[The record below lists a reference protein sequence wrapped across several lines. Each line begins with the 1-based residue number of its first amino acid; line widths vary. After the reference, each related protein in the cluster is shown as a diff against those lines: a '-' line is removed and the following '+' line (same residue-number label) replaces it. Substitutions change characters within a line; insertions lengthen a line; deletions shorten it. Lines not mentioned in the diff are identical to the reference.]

1 MTQGVRMAVGTIARF
16 EGEPPA
22 SVPLRRRH
30 IVKAISWR
38 IIGTFDTL
46 ILSLLLL
53 TFLGPYL
60 GIEPGRAKHV
70 ETASYIAGT
79 EVITKILL
87 YYFHERVWARLRWGR
102 NTRNPK
108 LTSAARRSGAKAF
121 TWRVLASLD
130 TSLLA
135 FIFTGNIVMAASIG
149 GSEVLTKLLL
159 YFAHE
164 RVWARIRF
172 GLPPGGPGE

>member
-1 MTQGVRMAVGTIARF
+1 MAVGTTARF
-16 EGEPPA
+16 EQEPPA
-22 SVPLRRRH
+22 PVALRRRH
-30 IVKAISWR
+30 VVKAISWR

-60 GIEPGRAKHV
+60 GIEPGRANHV

-79 EVITKILL
+79 EVVTKILL

-102 NTRNPK
+102 NTKNRK

-121 TWRVLASLD
+121 TWRALASFD
-130 TSLLA
+130 TAVLA
-135 FIFTGNIVMAASIG
+135 FIFTGNLAMAASIG
-149 GSEVLTKLLL
+149 GGEILTKLLL

-164 RVWARIRF
+164 RIWARIGF
-172 GLPPGGPGE
+172 GLPPGGPAE